1 MINDKRIV
9 ILGAGETGVGAA
21 LLAKAKGFVPFVS
34 DAGKIKPM
42 YKKILFENSIS
53 LEEGQHNDDFLLTA
67 DEVIKSPGI
76 PDNIPILKKFR
87 EKNIPIISDIEFAS
101 RYTNAKIIAIT
112 GTNGKT
118 TTSLLTYYILKQS
131 GLNVCLAGNIGI
143 SFAEKVMDDQY
154 DYFVLE
160 ISSFQLDY
168 IQDFRPDIAI
178 LLNITPDH
186 LDRYDYNFQKY
197 VRSKFRILKNMTP
210 DDVFIYYEGD
220 DVIRNYL
227 EEHPVVTYKLS
238 IALQKIPGINA
249 FMNGKFLKFNLPVK
263 PAREIRINMAQVA
276 LKGPHNMVNAMA
288 AITAAKLLK
297 VSDRKLKDALK
308 TFENVPHR
316 LEKIAEV
323 NQVTFINDS
332 KATNLDA
339 AIKAISS
346 FTEPIIWIVGGID
359 KGNNYEQ
366 IKDMVKEKVKNI
378 ICLGKSNER
387 ILDVFS
393 ELYKH
398 IVETREMKKAVKKAF
413 EMASAGDVVLLSPA
427 CASFD
432 LFKNYADRGDK
443 FRKEVGKLMAKKGK
457 TKQKHDV

>member
-1 MINDKRIV
+1 MLNDKRIV

-21 LLAKAKGFVPFVS
+21 LLAKAQGFVPFVS

-53 LEEGQHNDDFLLTA
+53 LEEGQHNEEFLLTA

-76 PDNIPILKKFR
+76 PDNIPILKKIR
-87 EKNIPIISDIEFAS
+87 EKNIPIISDIEFAC

-118 TTSLLTYYILKQS
+118 TTTLLTYYILKQS

-143 SFAEKVMDDQY
+143 SFAEKVIDDQY

-160 ISSFQLDY
+160 VSSFQLDY

-186 LDRYDYNFQKY
+186 LDRYDYHFQKY
-197 VRSKFRILKNMTP
+197 VKSKFRILKNMTP
-210 DDVFIYYEGD
+210 DDIFIYFEGD
-220 DVIRNYL
+220 EVIRKYL
-227 EEHPVVTYKLS
+227 DEHQVTPHKLG
-238 IALQKIPGINA
+238 IALQKMPGISA
-249 FMNGKFLKFNLPVK
+249 FMNGKFLKFNLPLK
-263 PAREIRINMAQVA
+263 PAREIKINMTQVT
-276 LKGPHNMVNAMA
+276 LKGPHNMVNSMA
-288 AITAAKLLK
+288 AIMVAKMLK
-297 VSDRKLKDALK
+297 ISDRKLKEALK
-308 TFENVPHR
+308 SFVNVPHR

-323 NQVTFINDS
+323 NGAVFVNDS

-339 AIKAISS
+339 AIKALSS
-346 FTEPIIWIVGGID
+346 FTQPIIWIVGGID
-359 KGNNYEQ
+359 KGNNYAL
-366 IKDMVKEKVKNI
+366 IKDLVMEKVKEI

-387 ILDVFS
+387 IIDAFHD
-393 ELYKH
+393 EFKN
-398 IVETREMKKAVKKAF
+398 IIETKEMKKAVKKAF
-413 EMASAGDVVLLSPA
+413 EMAVSGDVVLLSPA

-443 FRKEVGKLMAKKGK
+443 FKKEVGKLIAKQEKS
-457 TKQKHDV
+457 KQKQNV